1 MILSIFIDTVTEE
14 FALNIDEDL
23 NIVESIGNTD
33 NIINRI
39 IIRGLLN
46 DEYPKIQHSS
56 FRFTVEAS
64 NSPGEF
70 VTRVG

>member
-1 MILSIFIDTVTEE
+1 MPIFIDTVSEE

-23 NIVESIGNTD
+23 SIVGSLGNTG
-33 NIINRI
+33 NVINRI

-46 DEYPKIQHSS
+46 DEYSKIQHSS
-56 FRFTVEAS
+56 FRFNVGAS